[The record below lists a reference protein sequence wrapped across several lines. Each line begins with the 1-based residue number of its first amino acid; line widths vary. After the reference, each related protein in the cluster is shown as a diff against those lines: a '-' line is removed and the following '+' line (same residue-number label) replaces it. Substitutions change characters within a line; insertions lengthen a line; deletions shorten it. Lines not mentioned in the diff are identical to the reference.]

1 MYNIVMLNDYNS
13 DICPLS
19 SVEIGS
25 FKTPCTGVISTVYG
39 ESSSYFALFT
49 YVVLNFHLIF
59 SLSRFI
65 LPLILFDIQ

>member
-1 MYNIVMLNDYNS
+1 MLNDYNS

-19 SVEIGS
+19 LVEIGS
-25 FKTPCTGVISTVYG
+25 FKTPCTGVIISVYG
-39 ESSSYFALFT
+39 ESSSFI

-65 LPLILFDIQ
+65 FPLIIFDSQ